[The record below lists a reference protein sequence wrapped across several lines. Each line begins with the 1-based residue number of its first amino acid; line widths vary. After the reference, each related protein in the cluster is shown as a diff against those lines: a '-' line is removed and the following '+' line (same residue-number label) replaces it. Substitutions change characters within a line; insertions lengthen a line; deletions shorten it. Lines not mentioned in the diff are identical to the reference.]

1 MDRLLLGIDV
11 GTTGTKAALF
21 TLDGSLQAVGQ
32 SEYGIRH
39 ERPGWAEQDPED
51 WWQAVCIA
59 TRQALSQVPEG
70 PKRVAGIA
78 VSSQATTLLP
88 LNRAD
93 QPLRPAMIWMD
104 RRAEAE
110 TVKLREL
117 LGESIIEEVTGNRPD
132 PFYIAPKLLWFRT
145 HEPDQFGQANLF
157 VQANGYISYRLT
169 NEHAMDNAHAGL
181 LQLCDWQTMGWSTEL
196 CEACAVEPSQFPPIR
211 PAHHVQGEITSDA
224 AQATGLV
231 AGTPVMV
238 GTVDSAAAAME
249 AGVVDPGVAAEM
261 TGTSTVLI
269 IPSDGSVTEPA
280 FIAMPHAVPRI
291 HLLLGAM
298 AASGASLRW
307 YRDQFG
313 VAELNSSA
321 QLGLDAYDLLTV
333 QAAQV
338 APGSNG
344 VIFLPYMMGER
355 SPIWHTNARGVF
367 FGLSL
372 ATPRAALIRAI
383 LEGTAFALQH
393 NVEIARQAGV
403 TLNEIRSVGGGTRSS
418 LWNQI
423 KADVL
428 GLPILLP
435 QVSVGAPFGG
445 AVLVGMGLGLYPDV
459 GRALREMVQLRA
471 CYEPDRE
478 NHPLYQELFQ
488 IFRSIYESLRDDF
501 DRAASIKAFA

>member
-1 MDRLLLGIDV
+1 MDRLLLGVDV

-21 TLDGSLQAVGQ
+21 TPDGRLQAVGQ
-32 SEYGIRH
+32 SEYSIHH
-39 ERPGWAEQDPED
+39 EHPGWAEQDPED
-51 WWQAVCIA
+51 WWRATCIA
-59 TRQALSQVPEG
+59 IRQALAQVPES

-88 LNRAD
+88 LNRAG
-93 QPLRPAMIWMD
+93 QPVRPAMIWMD

-110 TVKLREL
+110 ARRLSER
-117 LGESIIEEVTGNRPD
+117 LGESVIERVSGNRSD
-132 PFYIAPKLLWFRT
+132 PFYVASKLLWFRT
-145 HEPDQFGQANLF
+145 HEPDRFAETHIF
-157 VQANGYISYRLT
+157 VQANGYVSYRLT

-181 LQLCDWQTMGWSTEL
+181 LQLRNWQTGSWSPEL
-196 CEACAVEPSQFPPIR
+196 CEACGVDPDRFPPIH
-211 PAHHVQGEITSDA
+211 PAHHVQGEVTPDA
-224 AQATGLV
+224 ARATGLV
-231 AGTPVMV
+231 SGTPVML
-238 GTVDSAAAAME
+238 GTVDSAAAAIE

-269 IPSDGSVTEPA
+269 IPDDGRVAEPA
-280 FIAMPHAVPRI
+280 FITMPHAVSGI
-291 HLLLGAM
+291 HLLLGAL

-313 VAELNSSA
+313 LVEINAGA
-321 QLGLDAYDLLTV
+321 QLGVDSYELLTM
-333 QAAQV
+333 QAARV
-338 APGSNG
+338 APGSRG

-372 ATPRAALIRAI
+372 DTPRAALIRAI

-393 NVEIARQAGV
+393 NVKTAQQAGV

-435 QVSVGAPFGG
+435 QVSVGAAFGS

-459 GRALREMVQLRA
+459 RRTLHEMVQPGAR
-471 CYEPDRE
+471 YEPDPD
-478 NHPLYQELFQ
+478 NHALYQELYQ
-488 IFRSIYESLRDDF
+488 VFRSIYESLREDF
-501 DRAASIKAFA
+501 DRAAAIWSSV